1 MSQKL
6 EKLSAEIEK
15 TRARIAILQARLEEM
30 VQQQSELENTEIVE
44 LVRSV
49 TATPE
54 ELAAFIKA
62 FRAQSGAS
70 FTFTKQEEP
79 ENE

>member
-15 TRARIAILQARLEEM
+15 TRARITVLQTRLQDME
-30 VQQQSELENTEIVE
+30 QQRSELENTEIVE

-62 FRAQSGAS
+62 FRESSGAP

>member
-1 MSQKL
+1 MSLKL
-6 EKLSAEIEK
+6 EKLTAEIKK
-15 TRARIAILQARLEEM
+15 TKARITVLQARLQEM
-30 VQQQSELENTEIVE
+30 EQQQSELENTEIVE

-62 FRAQSGAS
+62 FRAQSGAP

>member
-1 MSQKL
+1 MSLKL
-6 EKLSAEIEK
+6 EKLSAEIGK
-15 TRARIAILQARLEEM
+15 TRARIIVLQARLLEM
-30 VQQQSELENTEIVE
+30 EQQQSELENTEIVE

-62 FRAQSGAS
+62 FRAQSEAPT
-70 FTFTKQEEP
+70 TF
-79 ENE
+79 

>member
-1 MSQKL
+1 MSLKL
-6 EKLSAEIEK
+6 EKLNAEIEK
-15 TRARIAILQARLEEM
+15 IRARITVLQARLLEM
-30 VQQQSELENTEIVE
+30 EQQQSELENTEIVE

-62 FRAQSGAS
+62 FRAQSGAPT
-70 FTFTKQEEP
+70 TFFNQEEP
-79 ENE
+79 END

>member
-6 EKLSAEIEK
+6 EKLIAEIEK
-15 TRARIAILQARLEEM
+15 TRARITVLQARLLEM
-30 VQQQSELENTEIVE
+30 EQQQSELENTEIVE

-62 FRAQSGAS
+62 FRAQSGMPIA
-70 FTFTKQEEP
+70 FTKQEEP